1 MLYSLLKFL
10 HVLGV
15 VLLVGSVTITAYWKV
30 MADRSRDPRIIAHA
44 QRAVNIGNWL
54 FTFPGII
61 LIIAGGYGMTWLA
74 DLNVLAASWLLWGQ
88 LLFLLSG
95 AIWLLVLVP
104 LQIRQERAARE
115 FIRLGS
121 ISPSYTRDSR
131 RWLIWGILA
140 TIPLIA
146 ALLVMIVKQ

>member
-30 MADRSRDPRIIAHA
+30 MADRSRDPHIIAHA
-44 QRAVNIGNWL
+44 QRAVNIGDWL
-54 FTFPGII
+54 FTLPGII
-61 LIIAGGYGMTWLA
+61 LIVAGGYGMTWLA
-74 DLNVLAASWLLWGQ
+74 GMNVLDVSWLRWGQ

-95 AIWLLVLVP
+95 AIWLLILVP
-104 LQIRQERAARE
+104 LQIRQGRAARE
-115 FIRLGS
+115 FKRLGFIPS
-121 ISPSYTRDSR
+121 SYTRDSR
-131 RWLIWGILA
+131 RWLVWGILA

-146 ALLVMIVKQ
+146 AILVMIVR